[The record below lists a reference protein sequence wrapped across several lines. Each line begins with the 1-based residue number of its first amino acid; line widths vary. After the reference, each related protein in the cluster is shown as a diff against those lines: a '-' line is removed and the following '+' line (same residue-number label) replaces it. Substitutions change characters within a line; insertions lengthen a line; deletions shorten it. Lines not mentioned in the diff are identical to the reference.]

1 MNPQLPIDLQF
12 KKKDVNK
19 YSIKFLFILE
29 MLANY
34 VIKKE
39 KLTKDF
45 KQYFQ
50 KPLCAEYNYF
60 LLADY
65 G

>member
-34 VIKKE
+34 VIKKR
-39 KLTKDF
+39 KTHKRF
-45 KQYFQ
+45 
-50 KPLCAEYNYF
+50 
-60 LLADY
+60 
-65 G
+65 

>member
-12 KKKDVNK
+12 KKKSVNK

-34 VIKKE
+34 VIKKR
-39 KLTKDF
+39 KTHKRF
-45 KQYFQ
+45 
-50 KPLCAEYNYF
+50 
-60 LLADY
+60 
-65 G
+65 